1 MSGAAIPQLDLAPYL
16 AGSVSARES
25 LAQEL
30 RRVQENIGF
39 YVVVNHGVPREPVRR
54 AYAALREFFALPLED
69 KVSIRIND
77 KSVGY
82 IPVRST
88 VYVTSVINRNTRP
101 DLNETITIARERP
114 PDDPDILA
122 GLRFVGPNQWPAA
135 LPGFRGAMIAY
146 QEALSSLGYA
156 MLPLYARAL
165 DLPADYF
172 DPYFTRPTWWVRNT
186 YYPALRPED
195 NQYGISPHSDHGF
208 ITLLPMSEE
217 PGLEILS
224 PGDEWIPATPVDDG
238 IIVNTGEFLNRWS
251 NGRFMATPHRVIAP
265 KRDRYSMAMFFNP
278 NPETLADPLPTC
290 VSAERPAAYDPVSLI
305 DYMSWYIDSNYRRS
319 AGGTQGADSSDTVDR
334 QAAIERM

>member
-1 MSGAAIPQLDLAPYL
+1 MIPRLDLGPYL
-16 AGSVSARES
+16 AGSVAAREA
-25 LAQEL
+25 LAREL
-30 RRVQENIGF
+30 RWIQENIGF
-39 YVVVNHGVPREPVRR
+39 YVVVNHGVPQAPILR
-54 AYAALREFFALPLED
+54 AYQALRAFFALPLEEKL
-69 KVSIRIND
+69 KVRIND

-88 VYVTSVINRNTRP
+88 VYVTSRINRNTRP

-114 PDDPDILA
+114 ADDADIRA

-135 LPGFRGAMIAY
+135 LPEFRGAMIAY
-146 QEALSSLGYA
+146 QEAISTLGYA

-172 DPYFTRPTWWVRNT
+172 APHFTRPTWWVRNT
-186 YYPALRPED
+186 YYAALAPEE
-195 NQYGISPHSDHGF
+195 NQFGISPHSDHGF

-224 PGDEWIPATPVDDG
+224 PTEEWIPATPVEDG

-265 KRDRYSMAMFFNP
+265 RRDRYSMAMFFNP
-278 NPETLADPLPTC
+278 NPETMADPLPGC
-290 VSAERPAAYDPVSLI
+290 VSAEQPAAFEPVRLI
-305 DYMSWYIDSNYRRS
+305 DYMSWYIDSNYRRE
-319 AGGTQGADSSDTVDR
+319 AGGAQ
-334 QAAIERM
+334 QAG